1 MLSSFDQ
8 EKKEYIRKIERSQD
22 LENTID
28 QEKKQV
34 LRSSFF
40 IYKFP
45 PCGMD

>member
-28 QEKKQV
+28 QEKKA
-34 LRSSFF
+34 SF
-40 IYKFP
+40 
-45 PCGMD
+45 